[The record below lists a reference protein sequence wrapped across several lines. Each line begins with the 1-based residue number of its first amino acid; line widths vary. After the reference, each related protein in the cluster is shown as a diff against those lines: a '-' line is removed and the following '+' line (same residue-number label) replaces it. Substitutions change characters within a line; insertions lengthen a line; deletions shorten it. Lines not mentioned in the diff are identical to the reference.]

1 MVYVEKSMKSE
12 AAIMPHVMAASKLAL
27 MPFHRAEGSRNGH
40 RDEEATLPRPYPM
53 KNYSPCGSTF
63 RSALF
68 LSIACSR
75 LKPLTAHS
83 QTRPHAAA
91 SPAFSQKNPL
101 SSVES
106 AATMCCCRPKTDHV
120 SG

>member
-1 MVYVEKSMKSE
+1 
-12 AAIMPHVMAASKLAL
+12 MPYAMAAPKLTL
-27 MPFHRAEGSRNGH
+27 QRDEGSM
-40 RDEEATLPRPYPM
+40 LLRPDPLT
-53 KNYSPCGSTF
+53 NYSACGSDF

-75 LKPLTAHS
+75 LKPLTVHS

-106 AATMCCCRPKTDHV
+106 AATMMRGTGWGTQD
-120 SG
+120 STAEASELISRT